1 LNLSLNM
8 TVKWAAITFLSFSL
22 FGCDRQYVPVLDL
35 HRSNLVTPTGSI
47 PIEVATE
54 EHLLEYRVNHK
65 QRLIANYQGMVVRV
79 GVLAGAHLMIYFT
92 GQEQNVQIVDGES
105 YYRRNSGDR
114 IPLDVTRAKPG
125 SPLFWYELPPP
136 LPTYEIYL
144 PGGNLIQATVEKIKE
159 GEGDEHTLYIPF
171 RVDGKAF
178 AIDLEFEVSL
188 DSHLD
193 IGVPGMP

>member
-1 LNLSLNM
+1 M
-8 TVKWAAITFLSFSL
+8 TVKWAAIAFLAL
-22 FGCDRQYVPVLDL
+22 LPFGCNLRYVPVLDL
-35 HRSNLVTPTGSI
+35 HRSNLVTPTG
-47 PIEVATE
+47 PVPLEVATE

-105 YYRRNSGDR
+105 YYRLNSGDR
-114 IPLDVTRAKPG
+114 IALDLTRARPG
-125 SPLFWYELPPP
+125 SPQFWYELPPP
-136 LPTYEIYL
+136 LSTYEIL
-144 PGGNLIQATVEKIKE
+144 VTGGKLIPATVTKIKA
-159 GEGDEHTLYIPF
+159 GEGNVHTLYIPF

-188 DSHLD
+188 DSDLAV
-193 IGVPGMP
+193 GVPGMP